1 MKRLLS
7 CSGYGTRARI
17 RHTLDSPRSARF
29 GTHDTAPHWSDCKF
43 WVRSMSGG
51 KLPRSHAH
59 HDSGLPGSR
68 QRHERWK
75 KLFHLGLHYLFHY
88 LLIAVKLQNVL
99 NSFPSVAKIG
109 VQLPAPEGSVRLCTN
124 QTAFQTTGTPSNSKA
139 GKDGWKSAV
148 VLRQIRPL
156 NYPICRPCGLHT
168 CARCRFEDDNR
179 RFPLPTCRAAYP
191 YPNATYGSADHPQ
204 FNCTLVTRHGQSGI
218 LRQLALLR
226 PAPFP

>member
-1 MKRLLS
+1 MSSIHFQVLLKS
-7 CSGYGTRARI
+7 VFSFQPRKDQFGYAQI
-17 RHTLDSPRSARF
+17 
-29 GTHDTAPHWSDCKF
+29 
-43 WVRSMSGG
+43 
-51 KLPRSHAH
+51 
-59 HDSGLPGSR
+59 
-68 QRHERWK
+68 K
-75 KLFHLGLHYLFHY
+75 K
-88 LLIAVKLQNVL
+88 
-99 NSFPSVAKIG
+99 
-109 VQLPAPEGSVRLCTN
+109 
-124 QTAFQTTGTPSNSKA
+124 AFQTTGTPSNSKA

-156 NYPICRPCGLHT
+156 DYPICRPCGLHT

-179 RFPLPTCRAAYP
+179 RFPLPTCRAAYS